1 MQNPTRLSQ
10 LPTTRSKID
19 IIYQPIQSELGQV
32 DQSLRNLG
40 GSESQHIKHLLG
52 YLFDRGGKGLRP
64 ALTLLSSK
72 LFNNKVNH
80 NAVTMATAVELLHIA
95 TLVHDDTIDDSSI
108 RRGKQTISKRWDSNI
123 AILVGD
129 YVFATSATIVCT
141 TGNLRVVH
149 RFSETIMELSSGQLM
164 EYLKSHDPTPNREEY
179 LTRIYLKTAS
189 LFRTALETGALLSEA
204 PESALKHLVDYG
216 YNLGMAF
223 QIVDDILDVEATEKE
238 MGKSVGND
246 LLQGVLTLPTIIF
259 LEENPNDDSIAKFF
273 GSKGNPEHLKQII
286 SRIQSSDIIERCYSE
301 AQRYCYKAKTSLRNF
316 PKSDALT
323 SLEKL
328 VEFVMERRR

>member
-1 MQNPTRLSQ
+1 MRLSQ
-10 LPTTRSKID
+10 LPTTRPNIEE
-19 IIYQPIQSELGQV
+19 IYQPIQNELVQV
-32 DQSLRNLG
+32 DQNLRNLG
-40 GSESQHIKHLLG
+40 GSESQHIQHFLG
-52 YLFDRGGKGLRP
+52 YLFDSGGKGLRP
-64 ALTLLSSK
+64 ALTLLTSK
-72 LFNNKVNH
+72 LFDNEDNR
-80 NAVTMATAVELLHIA
+80 NAITMATAVELLHIA
-95 TLVHDDTIDDSSI
+95 TLVHDDTIDNSSI
-108 RRGKQTISKRWDSNI
+108 RRGKETISKRWDSNI

-141 TGNLRVVH
+141 TGNIRVVH

-164 EYLKSHDPTPNREEY
+164 EYLKSNNPKQNRHDY

-189 LFRTALETGALLSEA
+189 LFCTAVESGALLSNA
-204 PESALKHLVDYG
+204 PENAIPHLIDFG

-259 LEENPNDDSIAKFF
+259 LEDNPTDHSIDNFFAAK
-273 GSKGNPEHLKQII
+273 GDRESLNQII
-286 SRIQSSDIIERCYSE
+286 QRIQSSNIIERCYSE
-301 AQRYCYKAKTSLRNF
+301 AEKYCAKARISLRSL
-316 PKSDALT
+316 PDSEALT
-323 SLEKL
+323 SLSNL

>member
-1 MQNPTRLSQ
+1 M
-10 LPTTRSKID
+10 PTTRPNID
-19 IIYQPIQSELGQV
+19 LIYQPIQSELGKV
-32 DQSLRNLG
+32 DQNLRNLG
-40 GSESQHIKHLLG
+40 GSESKHFAHLLS

-72 LFNNKVNH
+72 LFHKENDKTI
-80 NAVTMATAVELLHIA
+80 TMATAIELLHIA
-95 TLVHDDTIDDSSI
+95 TLVHDDTIDNSSI

-141 TGNLRVVH
+141 IGNLRVVH

-164 EYLKSHDPTPNREEY
+164 EYLKSHNQDQNRNEY
-179 LTRIYLKTAS
+179 LKRIYLKTAS
-189 LFRTALETGALLSEA
+189 LFRTAVETGAVLSGA
-204 PESALKHLVDYG
+204 PESDIQHLADYG

-259 LEENPNDDSIAKFF
+259 LEENPNDNSISKFF
-273 GSKGNPEHLKQII
+273 STKGDLKYLKQIV
-286 SRIQSSDIIERCYSE
+286 SQIQSSDIIERCYSE
-301 AQRYCYKAKTSLRNF
+301 AQVYCDKARSSLKDF
-316 PKSDALT
+316 PKSEALT

-328 VEFVMERRR
+328 VEFVIERRK